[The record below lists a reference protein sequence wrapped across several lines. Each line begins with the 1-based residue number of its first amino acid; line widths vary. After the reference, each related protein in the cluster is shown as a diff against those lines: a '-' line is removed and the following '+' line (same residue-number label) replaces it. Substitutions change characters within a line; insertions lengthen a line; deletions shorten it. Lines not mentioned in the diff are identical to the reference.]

1 MRTPVSVLLH
11 YKYSLQLQGKAK
23 AYASSISNKI
33 KCFSWDKWSS
43 WGPGTWNYRWK
54 SASILCKCNLA
65 GSVLTADPAPL
76 RPPPPCSRKRVWRGL
91 CPTPCPCRAGCV
103 STLQPVFWR
112 PEGRPHPKH
121 IRVTSNL
128 FPGLLLCPPGWAS
141 VRSSRTPME
150 SPASGISP
158 EHLRSWPSWNG
169 AVLSRVTSETARLLD
184 PNKGPSFKREPYG
197 PDVVAVEQTPQTA
210 WGGLLSW
217 GWGGGQTRWCL

>member
-76 RPPPPCSRKRVWRGL
+76 RPPPPCSRKRVWRGCAQRLALAGLAVSPPSSL
-91 CPTPCPCRAGCV
+91 CFGGLRADPTQNTSESLQTSFLDSCCVHLAEPV
-103 STLQPVFWR
+103 STHPELQWSHQLQVFLQS
-112 PEGRPHPKH
+112 
-121 IRVTSNL
+121 T
-128 FPGLLLCPPGWAS
+128 
-141 VRSSRTPME
+141 
-150 SPASGISP
+150 
-158 EHLRSWPSWNG
+158 
-169 AVLSRVTSETARLLD
+169 
-184 PNKGPSFKREPYG
+184 
-197 PDVVAVEQTPQTA
+197 
-210 WGGLLSW
+210 
-217 GWGGGQTRWCL
+217 